1 MTPDLTQPTSRN
13 RFWPAAL
20 TFVCLLVTSSLS
32 LAAQEPTKSP
42 NDANL
47 YRYLTLDNG
56 LRVLLVSD
64 KSADKAAASLNVA
77 VGSGDDPA
85 DREGLSHFLEH
96 MLFLGTEKYPDPGE
110 YQQFIASHG
119 GSHNAFTAFQD
130 TNYFFDVQAEF
141 LEPALDR
148 FAQQFSAP
156 LFTAELV
163 DRERNAV
170 HSEYSS
176 KLKEDGRR
184 FFSVRKA
191 VTPAEHAFH
200 QFAVGNLTTL
210 ENSEQRP
217 LREDLVTFWRQ
228 HYSANLM
235 NLAVYGPQSLDRL
248 EQLVRGRF
256 DAIENRKL
264 TQKRHSAPLVDREQL
279 PTKVTVASLKDIRS
293 MSLVFPIASQ
303 QDQYRTKPARYVT
316 NLIGHEGPG
325 SLFDVLK
332 RAGLVESLSAG
343 LGMDTGD
350 GATLEISM
358 ALTKQGLEQ
367 QDTILPLVFAYIDK
381 VREYGISEQRFEEMR
396 KLADIDFRF
405 NEKSDPVQQVMRL
418 AGQLQHYPA
427 ADILRAPWLLES
439 YAPDQYREILEQL
452 TTDNLLLF
460 VLQPEPDLGEAR
472 ATQWYNTQWQQE
484 SLSVQQL
491 NQPANVVLA
500 SQLALPQANPFI
512 PENFAMVSG
521 STMTQPEQLLSA
533 SVNNSV
539 NNSADDGTNN
549 GGEIELWYAR
559 DTRFGTPKA
568 NVYLSLRTP
577 LALAS
582 ARNAVLLRLLTD
594 ALNTNL
600 NAWAYSARLAGL
612 DYSIYPHLRGL
623 TLRVGGYS
631 DQTNTLLRQILQQVA
646 NPELT
651 QQRFDI
657 ARQNLVD
664 SLVNQSRNRPSEQI
678 ANYIQTA
685 LLEGAWQNE
694 DKLKAAQEVTLNDLQ
709 AFQRQLMT
717 NLDPVMLVHGNL
729 SVASALNMAQQARTL
744 IMADSQYTNVERS
757 RIRQIPAGE
766 TRVNM
771 NISHPDAGY
780 ALYLQGP
787 NTSLAERA
795 QYRLLTQ
802 IIRSPFYENIRTQ
815 RQLGYIVYATS
826 FEMLETPALALVV
839 QSPDTRPQAINA
851 AVDEFVESF
860 ASTLAGLG
868 SKELEQEKQAVIS
881 GILDQERQLGDIS
894 GRFWNEIDRG
904 NSNFDSREQLVAAIE
919 NVSLAQLQSTFRTA
933 LEQRERALLVTSN
946 GQITDVSADVDLEAD
961 KTASANH
968 GNADEQMQKLRAQ
981 PSVTEG

>member
-1 MTPDLTQPTSRN
+1 MTPALTRPLRRN
-13 RFWPAAL
+13 QFWPAAL
-20 TFVCLLVTSSLS
+20 AFLCLLVASSFS

-47 YRYLTLDNG
+47 YRYLQLDNG

-96 MLFLGTEKYPDPGE
+96 MLFLGTEKYPEPGE

-130 TNYFFDVQAEF
+130 TNYFFDIQAEF

-191 VTPAEHAFH
+191 VTPVEHAFH

-217 LREDLVTFWRQ
+217 LREDLVKFWQQ

-256 DAIENRKL
+256 DAIEDRNL

-279 PTKVTVASLKDIRS
+279 PTKVTVASLKDIRN

-303 QDQYRTKPARYVT
+303 QDQFRTKPARYVT
-316 NLIGHEGPG
+316 NLLGHEGPG

-332 RAGLVESLSAG
+332 RAGLAESLSAG

-367 QDTILPLVFAYIDK
+367 QDTILSLVFAYIDK
-381 VREYGISEQRFEEMR
+381 VRENGISEQCFEEMR

-405 NEKSDPVQQVMRL
+405 KEKNDPVHQVMRL

-484 SLSVQQL
+484 PLSAQQL
-491 NQPANVVLA
+491 NQPASAALA

-512 PENFAMVSG
+512 PENLAMLSG
-521 STMTQPEQLLSA
+521 NTMTQPEQLLSA
-533 SVNNSV
+533 G
-539 NNSADDGTNN
+539 ADDDVNN
-549 GGEIELWYAR
+549 GGGIELWYAR

-577 LALAS
+577 LAQES

-631 DQTNTLLRQILQQVA
+631 DQTSTLLRQILQQVA
-646 NPELT
+646 YPELT

-678 ANYIQTA
+678 ADYIQTA

-709 AFQRQLMT
+709 AFQQQLMT
-717 NLDPVMLVHGNL
+717 GLDPVMLVHGNL
-729 SVASALNMAQQARTL
+729 STASALNMAQQARAL
-744 IMADSQYTNVERS
+744 IMANSQYTNVERS

-771 NISHPDAGY
+771 DISHPDAGY
-780 ALYLQGP
+780 TLYLQGP
-787 NTSLAERA
+787 STSLAERA

-826 FEMLETPALALVV
+826 FEMLETPAIALVV

-851 AVDEFVESF
+851 AVDEFMASF
-860 ASTLAGLG
+860 ASTLASIG
-868 SKELEQEKQAVIS
+868 SKDLEQEKQAVIS
-881 GILDQERQLGDIS
+881 GILEQDRQLGDIS
-894 GRFWNEIDRG
+894 GRFWHEIDRG
-904 NSNFDSREQLVAAIE
+904 NSNFDSREQLATAIE

-933 LEQRERALLVTSN
+933 LEQRERALLVTSE
-946 GQITDVSADVDLEAD
+946 GQITDVSANEAPEASQ
-961 KTASANH
+961 TASANH
-968 GNADEQMQKLRAQ
+968 SNADEQMQKLRAQ
-981 PSVTEG
+981 PPVTEG

>member
-1 MTPDLTQPTSRN
+1 MTPALTRPLRQTS
-13 RFWPAAL
+13 FWPAAL
-20 TFVCLLVTSSLS
+20 AFLCLLIASSLS

-47 YRYLTLDNG
+47 YRYLQLDNG

-64 KSADKAAASLNVA
+64 KSANKAAASLNVA

-96 MLFLGTEKYPDPGE
+96 MLFLGTEKYPEPGE

-256 DAIENRKL
+256 DAVEDRKL

-279 PTKVTVASLKDIRS
+279 PTKVTVASLKDIRN

-303 QDQYRTKPARYVT
+303 RDQYRTKPARYVT
-316 NLIGHEGPG
+316 NLLGHEGPG

-332 RAGLVESLSAG
+332 RAGLAESLSAG

-358 ALTKQGLEQ
+358 TLTKQGLEQ
-367 QDTILPLVFAYIDK
+367 QNTILPLVFAYIDK
-381 VREYGISEQRFEEMR
+381 VRERGIGEQRFEEMR

-405 NEKSDPVQQVMRL
+405 KEKNDPVYQVMRL
-418 AGQLQHYPA
+418 AGQLQHYPT

-439 YAPDQYREILEQL
+439 YAPDQYRQILEQL
-452 TTDNLLLF
+452 TPNNLLLF

-472 ATQWYNTQWQQE
+472 STQWYNTQWQQE
-484 SLSVQQL
+484 PLNAQQL
-491 NQPANVVLA
+491 NQPANAALA

-512 PENFAMVSG
+512 PENLAMLSG
-521 STMTQPEQLLSA
+521 NTMTQPEQLLSA
-533 SVNNSV
+533 G
-539 NNSADDGTNN
+539 ADDSANI

-577 LALAS
+577 LALES

-631 DQTNTLLRQILQQVA
+631 DQTSTLLRQILQQVA
-646 NPELT
+646 DPELT

-678 ANYIQTA
+678 ADYIQTA

-709 AFQRQLMT
+709 AFQQQLMT
-717 NLDPVMLVHGNL
+717 GLDPVMLVHGNL
-729 SVASALNMAQQARTL
+729 SAASALNMAQQAQAL
-744 IMADSQYTNVERS
+744 IMPDSQYTNVERS
-757 RIRQIPAGE
+757 RTRQIPAGE
-766 TRVNM
+766 TLVNM

-780 ALYLQGP
+780 ILYLQGP
-787 NTSLAERA
+787 DTSLAERA

-802 IIRSPFYENIRTQ
+802 MIRSPFYENIRTQ

-826 FEMLETPALALVV
+826 FEMLETPAIALVV

-851 AVDEFVESF
+851 AVDEFMESF
-860 ASTLAGLG
+860 ASTLASLG
-868 SKELEQEKQAVIS
+868 SKDLEQEKQAVIS
-881 GILDQERQLGDIS
+881 GILEQDRQLGDIS
-894 GRFWNEIDRG
+894 GRFWREIDRG
-904 NSNFDSREQLVAAIE
+904 NSNFDSREQLVTAIE

-933 LEQRERALLVTSN
+933 LEQRERALLVTSE
-946 GQITDVSADVDLEAD
+946 GQITDVSANEAPEASQ
-961 KTASANH
+961 TASANH

-981 PSVTEG
+981 PPVTEG

>member
-1 MTPDLTQPTSRN
+1 MMPALTRPTRRN
-13 RFWPAAL
+13 RFWPTAL
-20 TFVCLLVTSSLS
+20 IFLCLLVASSFS
-32 LAAQEPTKSP
+32 LAAQELTKSP

-47 YRYLTLDNG
+47 YRYLQLDNG

-96 MLFLGTEKYPDPGE
+96 MLFLGTEKYPEPGE

-217 LREDLVTFWRQ
+217 LRDDLVTFWRQ

-256 DAIENRKL
+256 DAIEDRNL
-264 TQKRHSAPLVDREQL
+264 TQKRHSAPLVDRKQL
-279 PTKVTVASLKDIRS
+279 PTKVTVASLKDIRN

-303 QDQYRTKPARYVT
+303 QDQYRTKPERYVT
-316 NLIGHEGPG
+316 NLLGHEGPG

-332 RAGLVESLSAG
+332 RAGLAESLSAG

-367 QDTILPLVFAYIDK
+367 QDTILPLVFAYIEK
-381 VREYGISEQRFEEMR
+381 VRENGISEQRFEEMR

-405 NEKSDPVQQVMRL
+405 NEKSDPVHQVMRL

-427 ADILRAPWLLES
+427 ADILRAPWLMES

-460 VLQPEPDLGEAR
+460 VLQPEPDLGQAR
-472 ATQWYNTQWQQE
+472 ATHWYNAQWQQQP
-484 SLSVQQL
+484 LDANQL
-491 NQPANVVLA
+491 KQPVNADLA

-512 PENFAMVSG
+512 PENLSLLSG
-521 STMTQPEQLLSA
+521 NTMTQPERLLSTGENA
-533 SVNNSV
+533 KNSG
-539 NNSADDGTNN
+539 N
-549 GGEIELWYAR
+549 IELWYAR

-577 LALAS
+577 LAQES
-582 ARNAVLLRLLTD
+582 ARNAVLLRLLAD

-631 DQTNTLLRQILQQVA
+631 DQASTLLRQILQQVA

-657 ARQNLVD
+657 ARQNLLD
-664 SLVNQSRNRPSEQI
+664 SLVNQSRNPPSEQI
-678 ANYIQTA
+678 ADYIQTA
-685 LLEGAWQNE
+685 LLEGAWQTK
-694 DKLKAAQEVTLNDLQ
+694 DKLKAAQDVTLNDLL
-709 AFQRQLMT
+709 AFQQQLMT
-717 NLDPVMLVHGNL
+717 RLDPVMLAHGNL
-729 SVASALNMAQQARTL
+729 SPASALNMAQQARAL

-766 TRVNM
+766 TRVNL

-780 ALYLQGP
+780 TLYLQGP

-851 AVDEFVESF
+851 AVDEFMESF
-860 ASTLAGLG
+860 ASTLAGLE
-868 SKELEQEKQAVIS
+868 SKELKQEKQAVIS
-881 GILDQERQLGDIS
+881 GILEQDRQLGDIS
-894 GRFWNEIDRG
+894 GRFWHEIDRG
-904 NSNFDSREQLVAAIE
+904 NSNFDSREQLATAIE
-919 NVSLAQLQSTFRTA
+919 NVSLEQLQNTFRTA
-933 LEQRERALLVTSN
+933 LEQRERALLVTSE
-946 GQITDVSADVDLEAD
+946 GKSANEAPEASQ
-961 KTASANH
+961 TASANH
-968 GNADEQMQKLRAQ
+968 RNADEQMQRLRAQ
-981 PSVTEG
+981 PPVTEG

>member
-1 MTPDLTQPTSRN
+1 T
-13 RFWPAAL
+13 
-20 TFVCLLVTSSLS
+20 
-32 LAAQEPTKSP
+32 
-42 NDANL
+42 
-47 YRYLTLDNG
+47 
-56 LRVLLVSD
+56 
-64 KSADKAAASLNVA
+64 
-77 VGSGDDPA
+77 
-85 DREGLSHFLEH
+85 
-96 MLFLGTEKYPDPGE
+96 
-110 YQQFIASHG
+110 ASHG

-217 LREDLVTFWRQ
+217 LRDDLVEFWHQ

-256 DAIENRKL
+256 DAIEDRKL
-264 TQKRHSAPLVDREQL
+264 TQKRHSAPLVDRTQL
-279 PTKVTVASLKDIRS
+279 PKKVTVASLKDIRN
-293 MSLVFPIASQ
+293 MSLVFPIESQ
-303 QDQYRTKPARYVT
+303 QDQYLTKPARYVT
-316 NLIGHEGPG
+316 NLLGHEGPG

-332 RAGLVESLSAG
+332 RAGLAESLSAG

-367 QDTILPLVFAYIDK
+367 QDTIIPLVFAYIDE
-381 VREYGISEQRFEEMR
+381 VRENGISEQRFKEMR

-405 NEKSDPVQQVMRL
+405 NEKSDPVHQVMRL

-427 ADILRAPWLLES
+427 ADILRAPWLLER
-439 YAPDQYREILEQL
+439 YAPDQYRAILEQL
-452 TTDNLLLF
+452 TPDNLLLF
-460 VLQPEPDLGEAR
+460 VLQPEPDLGQAR
-472 ATQWYNTQWQQE
+472 STQWYNTQWQKE
-484 SLSVQQL
+484 PLNATQL
-491 NQPANVVLA
+491 KQPVNTALA

-512 PENFAMVSG
+512 PENLAMLSG
-521 STMTQPEQLLSA
+521 NTMTQPEQLLSVGD
-533 SVNNSV
+533 ST
-539 NNSADDGTNN
+539 NNSANN
-549 GGEIELWYAR
+549 SAKIDLWYAR

-577 LALAS
+577 LALTS
-582 ARNAVLLRLLTD
+582 ARNSVLLRLLVD

-631 DQTNTLLRQILQQVA
+631 DQTSTLLRQILQQVA

-664 SLVNQSRNRPSEQI
+664 NLVNQSRN
-678 ANYIQTA
+678 
-685 LLEGAWQNE
+685 
-694 DKLKAAQEVTLNDLQ
+694 
-709 AFQRQLMT
+709 
-717 NLDPVMLVHGNL
+717 
-729 SVASALNMAQQARTL
+729 
-744 IMADSQYTNVERS
+744 
-757 RIRQIPAGE
+757 
-766 TRVNM
+766 
-771 NISHPDAGY
+771 
-780 ALYLQGP
+780 
-787 NTSLAERA
+787 
-795 QYRLLTQ
+795 
-802 IIRSPFYENIRTQ
+802 
-815 RQLGYIVYATS
+815 
-826 FEMLETPALALVV
+826 
-839 QSPDTRPQAINA
+839 
-851 AVDEFVESF
+851 
-860 ASTLAGLG
+860 
-868 SKELEQEKQAVIS
+868 
-881 GILDQERQLGDIS
+881 
-894 GRFWNEIDRG
+894 
-904 NSNFDSREQLVAAIE
+904 
-919 NVSLAQLQSTFRTA
+919 
-933 LEQRERALLVTSN
+933 
-946 GQITDVSADVDLEAD
+946 
-961 KTASANH
+961 
-968 GNADEQMQKLRAQ
+968 
-981 PSVTEG
+981 

>member
-1 MTPDLTQPTSRN
+1 MTPALTRPLRRN
-13 RFWPAAL
+13 QFWPAAL
-20 TFVCLLVTSSLS
+20 AFLCLLVASSFS

-47 YRYLTLDNG
+47 YRYLQLDNG

-96 MLFLGTEKYPDPGE
+96 MMFLGTEKYPEPGE

-130 TNYFFDVQAEF
+130 TNYFFDIQAEF

-191 VTPAEHAFH
+191 VTPVEHAFH

-217 LREDLVTFWRQ
+217 LREDLVKFWQQ

-256 DAIENRKL
+256 DAIEDRNL

-279 PTKVTVASLKDIRS
+279 PTKVTVASLKDIRN

-303 QDQYRTKPARYVT
+303 QDQFRTKPARYVT
-316 NLIGHEGPG
+316 NLLGHEGPG
-325 SLFDVLK
+325 SLFDMLK
-332 RAGLVESLSAG
+332 RAGLAESLSAG

-367 QDTILPLVFAYIDK
+367 QDTILSLVFAYIDK
-381 VREYGISEQRFEEMR
+381 VRENGISEQCFEEMR

-405 NEKSDPVQQVMRL
+405 KEKNDPVYQVMRL
-418 AGQLQHYPA
+418 AGQLQHYPT

-439 YAPDQYREILEQL
+439 YAPDQYRQILEQL
-452 TTDNLLLF
+452 TPNNLLLF

-472 ATQWYNTQWQQE
+472 ATQWYSAQWQQE
-484 SLSVQQL
+484 PLSVQQL
-491 NQPANVVLA
+491 NQPANAVLA

-512 PENFAMVSG
+512 PENLAMLGG
-521 STMTQPEQLLSA
+521 STMTQPEQLLTA
-533 SVNNSV
+533 G
-539 NNSADDGTNN
+539 ADEGVNN
-549 GGEIELWYAR
+549 GGKIELWYAR

-577 LALAS
+577 LAMTS

-612 DYSIYPHLRGL
+612 DYSIYSHLRGL

-631 DQTNTLLRQILQQVA
+631 DQANTLLRQILQQVA

-651 QQRFDI
+651 QQRFNI

-664 SLVNQSRNRPSEQI
+664 SLVNESRNRPSEQI

-685 LLEGAWQNE
+685 LLEGAWQTE
-694 DKLKAAQEVTLNDLQ
+694 DKLNAAQKVTLNDLQ
-709 AFQRQLMT
+709 AFQQQLVT
-717 NLDPVMLVHGNL
+717 GLDPVMLVHGNL
-729 SVASALNMAQQARTL
+729 SAASALNMAQQTRAL

-766 TRVNM
+766 TRVSM

-780 ALYLQGP
+780 ALYLQGT

-802 IIRSPFYENIRTQ
+802 IVRSPFYKNIRTQ

-839 QSPDTRPQAINA
+839 QSPDTSPQAINA

-860 ASTLAGLG
+860 AITLAGLG

-881 GILDQERQLGDIS
+881 GILEQERQLGDIS
-894 GRFWNEIDRG
+894 GRFWSEIDRG
-904 NSNFDSREQLVAAIE
+904 NSNFNSREQLVTAIE
-919 NVSLAQLQSTFRTA
+919 NVSLAQLRSTFRTA
-933 LEQRERALLVTSN
+933 LKQRERALLVTSDGERAN
-946 GQITDVSADVDLEAD
+946 ETPEAGQTTSA
-961 KTASANH
+961 SH

-981 PSVTEG
+981 PPVTEG

>member
-1 MTPDLTQPTSRN
+1 MTPALTRPLRRN
-13 RFWPAAL
+13 SFWPAAL
-20 TFVCLLVTSSLS
+20 TFLCLLIASSLS

-47 YRYLTLDNG
+47 YRYLQLDNG

-64 KSADKAAASLNVA
+64 KSANKAAASLNVA

-96 MLFLGTEKYPDPGE
+96 MLFLGTEKYPEPGE

-217 LREDLVTFWRQ
+217 LRKDLVTFWRQ

-235 NLAVYGPQSLDRL
+235 NLAVYGPQSLGRL

-256 DAIENRKL
+256 DAVEDRKL

-279 PTKVTVASLKDIRS
+279 PTKVTVASLKDIRN

-303 QDQYRTKPARYVT
+303 RDQYRTKPARYVT
-316 NLIGHEGPG
+316 NLLGHEGPG

-332 RAGLVESLSAG
+332 RAGLAESLSAG

-358 ALTKQGLEQ
+358 TLTKQGLEQ
-367 QDTILPLVFAYIDK
+367 QNTILPLVFAYIDK
-381 VREYGISEQRFEEMR
+381 VRERGIGEQRFEEMR

-405 NEKSDPVQQVMRL
+405 KEKNDPVYQVMRL
-418 AGQLQHYPA
+418 AGQLQHYPT

-439 YAPDQYREILEQL
+439 YAPDQYRQILEQL
-452 TTDNLLLF
+452 TPNNLLLF

-472 ATQWYNTQWQQE
+472 ATQWYSAQWQQE
-484 SLSVQQL
+484 PLSVQQL
-491 NQPANVVLA
+491 NQPANAVLA

-512 PENFAMVSG
+512 PENLAMLGG
-521 STMTQPEQLLSA
+521 STMTQPEQLLTA
-533 SVNNSV
+533 G
-539 NNSADDGTNN
+539 ADEGVNN
-549 GGEIELWYAR
+549 GGKIELWYAR

-577 LALAS
+577 LAMTS

-612 DYSIYPHLRGL
+612 DYSIYSHLRGL
-623 TLRVGGYS
+623 TVRVGGYS
-631 DQTNTLLRQILQQVA
+631 DQANTLLRQILQQVA

-651 QQRFDI
+651 QQRFNI

-664 SLVNQSRNRPSEQI
+664 SLVNESRNRPSEQI

-685 LLEGAWQNE
+685 LLEGAWQTE
-694 DKLKAAQEVTLNDLQ
+694 DKLNAAQKVTLNDLQ
-709 AFQRQLMT
+709 AFQRQLVT
-717 NLDPVMLVHGNL
+717 GLDPVMLVHGNL
-729 SVASALNMAQQARTL
+729 SAASALNMAQQTRAL

-766 TRVNM
+766 TRVSM

-780 ALYLQGP
+780 ALYLQGT

-802 IIRSPFYENIRTQ
+802 IVRSPFYKNIRTQ

-839 QSPDTRPQAINA
+839 QSPDTSPQAINA

-860 ASTLAGLG
+860 AITLAGLG

-881 GILDQERQLGDIS
+881 GILEQERQLGDIS
-894 GRFWNEIDRG
+894 GRFWSEIDRG
-904 NSNFDSREQLVAAIE
+904 NSNFNSREQLVTAIE
-919 NVSLAQLQSTFRTA
+919 NVSLAQLRSTFRTA
-933 LEQRERALLVTSN
+933 LKQRERALLVTSDGERAN
-946 GQITDVSADVDLEAD
+946 ETPEAGQTTSA
-961 KTASANH
+961 SH

-981 PSVTEG
+981 PPVTEG

>member
-1 MTPDLTQPTSRN
+1 MTPALTRPLRQTS
-13 RFWPAAL
+13 FWPAAL
-20 TFVCLLVTSSLS
+20 AFLCLLIASSLS

-47 YRYLTLDNG
+47 YRYLQLDNG

-96 MLFLGTEKYPDPGE
+96 MLFLGTEKYPEPGE

-217 LREDLVTFWRQ
+217 LRKDLVTFWRQ

-235 NLAVYGPQSLDRL
+235 NLAVYGPQSLGRL

-256 DAIENRKL
+256 DAVEDRKL

-279 PTKVTVASLKDIRS
+279 PTKVTVASLKDIRN

-303 QDQYRTKPARYVT
+303 RDQYRTKPARYVT
-316 NLIGHEGPG
+316 NLLGHEGPG

-332 RAGLVESLSAG
+332 RAGLAESLSAG

-367 QDTILPLVFAYIDK
+367 QNTILPLVFAYIDK
-381 VREYGISEQRFEEMR
+381 VRERGIGEQRFEEMR

-405 NEKSDPVQQVMRL
+405 KEKNDPVYQVMRL
-418 AGQLQHYPA
+418 AGQLQHYPT

-439 YAPDQYREILEQL
+439 YAPDQYRQILEQL
-452 TTDNLLLF
+452 TPNNLLLF

-472 ATQWYNTQWQQE
+472 ATQWYSAQWQQE
-484 SLSVQQL
+484 PLSVQQL
-491 NQPANVVLA
+491 NQPANAVLA

-512 PENFAMVSG
+512 PENLAMLGG
-521 STMTQPEQLLSA
+521 STMTQPEQLLTA
-533 SVNNSV
+533 G
-539 NNSADDGTNN
+539 ADEGVNN
-549 GGEIELWYAR
+549 GGKIELWYAR

-612 DYSIYPHLRGL
+612 DYSIYSHLRGL

-631 DQTNTLLRQILQQVA
+631 DQANTLLRQILQQVA

-651 QQRFDI
+651 QQRFNI

-664 SLVNQSRNRPSEQI
+664 SLVNESRNRPSEQI

-685 LLEGAWQNE
+685 LLEGAWQTE
-694 DKLKAAQEVTLNDLQ
+694 DKLNAAQKVTLNDLQ
-709 AFQRQLMT
+709 AFQRQLVT
-717 NLDPVMLVHGNL
+717 GLDPVMLVHGNL
-729 SVASALNMAQQARTL
+729 SAASALNMAQQTRAL

-766 TRVNM
+766 TRVSM

-780 ALYLQGP
+780 ALYLQGT

-802 IIRSPFYENIRTQ
+802 IVRSPFYKNIRTQ

-839 QSPDTRPQAINA
+839 QSPDTSPQAINA

-860 ASTLAGLG
+860 AITLAGLG

-881 GILDQERQLGDIS
+881 GILEQERQLGDIS
-894 GRFWNEIDRG
+894 GRFWSEIDRG
-904 NSNFDSREQLVAAIE
+904 NSNFNSREQLVTAIE
-919 NVSLAQLQSTFRTA
+919 NVSLAQLRSTFRTA
-933 LEQRERALLVTSN
+933 LKQRERALLVTSDGERAN
-946 GQITDVSADVDLEAD
+946 ETPEAGQTTSA
-961 KTASANH
+961 SH

-981 PSVTEG
+981 PPVTEG

>member
-1 MTPDLTQPTSRN
+1 MMPALTRPTRRN

-20 TFVCLLVTSSLS
+20 TFLCLLVASSFS
-32 LAAQEPTKSP
+32 LAAQELTKSP

-47 YRYLTLDNG
+47 YRYLQLDNG

-96 MLFLGTEKYPDPGE
+96 MLFLGTEKYPEPGE

-217 LREDLVTFWRQ
+217 LREDLVEFWQQ

-256 DAIENRKL
+256 DAIEDRKL

-279 PTKVTVASLKDIRS
+279 PTKVTVASLKDIRN

-316 NLIGHEGPG
+316 NLLGHEGPG

-332 RAGLVESLSAG
+332 RAGLAESLSAG

-367 QDTILPLVFAYIDK
+367 QDTIFPLVFAYIDK
-381 VREYGISEQRFEEMR
+381 VRDNGISEQRFEEMR

-405 NEKSDPVQQVMRL
+405 NEKSDPVHQVMRL

-439 YAPDQYREILEQL
+439 YAPGQYREILEQL
-452 TTDNLLLF
+452 TPDNLLLF

-484 SLSVQQL
+484 PLSAQQL
-491 NQPANVVLA
+491 NQPANAALA
-500 SQLALPQANPFI
+500 SQLALPKANPFI
-512 PENFAMVSG
+512 PENLAMLSG
-521 STMTQPEQLLSA
+521 NTMNQPEQLLSA
-533 SVNNSV
+533 GAN
-539 NNSADDGTNN
+539 DGLNN

-577 LALAS
+577 LAQES

-612 DYSIYPHLRGL
+612 DFSIYPHLRGL

-631 DQTNTLLRQILQQVA
+631 DQTSTLLRQILQQVA

-678 ANYIQTA
+678 ADYIQTA

-709 AFQRQLMT
+709 AFQQQLMT
-717 NLDPVMLVHGNL
+717 GLDPVMLVHGNL
-729 SVASALNMAQQARTL
+729 SAASALNMAQQARAL

-771 NISHPDAGY
+771 NISHPDTGY

-826 FEMLETPALALVV
+826 FEMLETPALALIV

-851 AVDEFVESF
+851 AVDEFMESF

-881 GILDQERQLGDIS
+881 GILEQERQLGDIS
-894 GRFWNEIDRG
+894 GRFWSEIDRG
-904 NSNFDSREQLVAAIE
+904 NSNFDSREQLAAAIE

-946 GQITDVSADVDLEAD
+946 GQSAGVDSEAD
-961 KTASANH
+961 KTAPASR

-981 PSVTEG
+981 PPVAAR

>member
-1 MTPDLTQPTSRN
+1 MTPALTRPLRQTS
-13 RFWPAAL
+13 FWPAAL
-20 TFVCLLVTSSLS
+20 AFLCLLIASSLS

-47 YRYLTLDNG
+47 YRYLQLDNG

-96 MLFLGTEKYPDPGE
+96 MLFLGTEKYPEPGE

-217 LREDLVTFWRQ
+217 LRKDLVTFWRQ

-235 NLAVYGPQSLDRL
+235 NLAVYGPQSLGRL

-256 DAIENRKL
+256 DAVEDRKL

-279 PTKVTVASLKDIRS
+279 PTKVTVASLKDIRN

-303 QDQYRTKPARYVT
+303 RDQYRTKPARYVT
-316 NLIGHEGPG
+316 NLLGHEGPG

-332 RAGLVESLSAG
+332 RAGLAESLSAG

-358 ALTKQGLEQ
+358 TLTKQGLEQ
-367 QDTILPLVFAYIDK
+367 QNTILPLVFAYIDK
-381 VREYGISEQRFEEMR
+381 VRERGIGEQRFEEMR

-405 NEKSDPVQQVMRL
+405 KEKNDPVYQVMRL
-418 AGQLQHYPA
+418 AGQLQHYPT

-439 YAPDQYREILEQL
+439 YAPDQYRQILEQL
-452 TTDNLLLF
+452 TPNNLLLF

-472 ATQWYNTQWQQE
+472 ATQWYSAQWQQE
-484 SLSVQQL
+484 PLSVQQL
-491 NQPANVVLA
+491 NQPANAVLA

-512 PENFAMVSG
+512 PENLAMLGG
-521 STMTQPEQLLSA
+521 STMTQPEQLLTA
-533 SVNNSV
+533 G
-539 NNSADDGTNN
+539 ADEGVNN
-549 GGEIELWYAR
+549 GGKIELWYAR

-612 DYSIYPHLRGL
+612 DYSIYSHLRGL
-623 TLRVGGYS
+623 TVRVGGYS
-631 DQTNTLLRQILQQVA
+631 DQANTLLRQILQQVA

-651 QQRFDI
+651 QQRFNI

-664 SLVNQSRNRPSEQI
+664 SLVNESRNRPSEQI

-685 LLEGAWQNE
+685 LLEGAWQTE
-694 DKLKAAQEVTLNDLQ
+694 DKLNAAQKVTLNDLQ
-709 AFQRQLMT
+709 AFQRQLVT
-717 NLDPVMLVHGNL
+717 GLDPVMLVHGNL
-729 SVASALNMAQQARTL
+729 SAASALNMAQQTRAL

-766 TRVNM
+766 TRVSM

-780 ALYLQGP
+780 ALYLQGT

-802 IIRSPFYENIRTQ
+802 IVRSPFYKNIRTQ

-839 QSPDTRPQAINA
+839 QSPDTSPQAINA

-860 ASTLAGLG
+860 AITLAGLG

-881 GILDQERQLGDIS
+881 GILEQERQLGDIS
-894 GRFWNEIDRG
+894 GRFWSEIDRG
-904 NSNFDSREQLVAAIE
+904 NSNFNSREQLVTAIE
-919 NVSLAQLQSTFRTA
+919 NVSLAQLRSTFRTA
-933 LEQRERALLVTSN
+933 LKQRERALLVTSDGERAN
-946 GQITDVSADVDLEAD
+946 ETPEAGQTTSA
-961 KTASANH
+961 SH

-981 PSVTEG
+981 PPVTEG

>member
-1 MTPDLTQPTSRN
+1 MTPALTRPLRQTS
-13 RFWPAAL
+13 FWPAAL
-20 TFVCLLVTSSLS
+20 AFLCLLIASSLS

-47 YRYLTLDNG
+47 YRYLQLDNG

-96 MLFLGTEKYPDPGE
+96 MLFLGTEKYPEPGE

-217 LREDLVTFWRQ
+217 LRKDLVTFWRQ

-235 NLAVYGPQSLDRL
+235 NLAVYGPQSLGRL

-256 DAIENRKL
+256 DAVEDRKL

-279 PTKVTVASLKDIRS
+279 PTKVTVASLKDIRN

-303 QDQYRTKPARYVT
+303 RDQYRTKPARYVT
-316 NLIGHEGPG
+316 NLLGHEGPG

-332 RAGLVESLSAG
+332 RAGLAESLSAG

-358 ALTKQGLEQ
+358 TLTKQGLEQ
-367 QDTILPLVFAYIDK
+367 QNTILPLVFAYIDK
-381 VREYGISEQRFEEMR
+381 VRERGIGEQRFEEMR

-405 NEKSDPVQQVMRL
+405 KEKNDPVYQVMRL
-418 AGQLQHYPA
+418 AGQLQHYPT

-439 YAPDQYREILEQL
+439 YAPDQYRQILEQL
-452 TTDNLLLF
+452 TPNNLLLF

-472 ATQWYNTQWQQE
+472 ATQWYSAQWQQE
-484 SLSVQQL
+484 PLSVQQL
-491 NQPANVVLA
+491 NQPANAVLA

-512 PENFAMVSG
+512 PENLAMLGG
-521 STMTQPEQLLSA
+521 STMTQPEQLLTA
-533 SVNNSV
+533 G
-539 NNSADDGTNN
+539 ADEGVNN
-549 GGEIELWYAR
+549 GGKIELWYAR

-577 LALAS
+577 LAMTS

-612 DYSIYPHLRGL
+612 DYSIYSHLRGL
-623 TLRVGGYS
+623 TVRVGGYS
-631 DQTNTLLRQILQQVA
+631 DQANTLLRQILQQVA

-651 QQRFDI
+651 QQRFNI

-664 SLVNQSRNRPSEQI
+664 SLVNESRNRPSEQI

-685 LLEGAWQNE
+685 LLEGAWQTE
-694 DKLKAAQEVTLNDLQ
+694 DKLNAAQKVTLNDLQ
-709 AFQRQLMT
+709 AFQQQLVT
-717 NLDPVMLVHGNL
+717 GLDPVMLVHGNL
-729 SVASALNMAQQARTL
+729 SAASALNMAQQTRAL

-757 RIRQIPAGE
+757 RIRQIPTGE
-766 TRVNM
+766 TRVSM
-771 NISHPDAGY
+771 DISHPDAGY
-780 ALYLQGP
+780 ALYLQGT

-802 IIRSPFYENIRTQ
+802 IVRSPFYKNIRTQ

-839 QSPDTRPQAINA
+839 QSPDTSPQAINA

-860 ASTLAGLG
+860 AITLAGLG

-881 GILDQERQLGDIS
+881 GILEQERQLGDIS
-894 GRFWNEIDRG
+894 GRFWSEIDRG
-904 NSNFDSREQLVAAIE
+904 NGNFNSREQLVTAIE
-919 NVSLAQLQSTFRTA
+919 NVSLAQLRSTFRIA
-933 LEQRERALLVTSN
+933 LKQRERALLVTSDGERAN
-946 GQITDVSADVDLEAD
+946 EASEASQTTSA
-961 KTASANH
+961 SH

-981 PSVTEG
+981 PPVTEG

>member
-1 MTPDLTQPTSRN
+1 MTPALTRPLRQTS
-13 RFWPAAL
+13 FWPAAL
-20 TFVCLLVTSSLS
+20 AFLCLLIASSLS

-47 YRYLTLDNG
+47 YRYLQLDNG

-96 MLFLGTEKYPDPGE
+96 MLFLGTEKYPEPGE

-256 DAIENRKL
+256 DAIEDRKL

-279 PTKVTVASLKDIRS
+279 PTKVTVASLKDIRN

-303 QDQYRTKPARYVT
+303 RDQYRTKPARYVT
-316 NLIGHEGPG
+316 NLLGHEGPG

-332 RAGLVESLSAG
+332 RAGLAESLSAG

-367 QDTILPLVFAYIDK
+367 QNTILPLVFAYIDK
-381 VREYGISEQRFEEMR
+381 VRERGIGEQRFEEMR

-405 NEKSDPVQQVMRL
+405 KEKNDPVYQVMRL
-418 AGQLQHYPA
+418 AGQLQHYPT

-439 YAPDQYREILEQL
+439 YAPDQYRQILEQL
-452 TTDNLLLF
+452 TPNNLLLF
-460 VLQPEPDLGEAR
+460 VLQPEPNLGEAR
-472 ATQWYNTQWQQE
+472 ATQWYSAQWQQE
-484 SLSVQQL
+484 PLSVQQL
-491 NQPANVVLA
+491 NQPANAVLA

-512 PENFAMVSG
+512 PENLAMLGG
-521 STMTQPEQLLSA
+521 STMTQPEQLLTA
-533 SVNNSV
+533 G
-539 NNSADDGTNN
+539 ADEGVNN
-549 GGEIELWYAR
+549 GGKIELWYAR

-577 LALAS
+577 LAMTS

-612 DYSIYPHLRGL
+612 DYSIYSHLRGL
-623 TLRVGGYS
+623 TVRVGGYS
-631 DQTNTLLRQILQQVA
+631 DQANTLLRQILQQVA

-651 QQRFDI
+651 QQRFNI

-664 SLVNQSRNRPSEQI
+664 SLVNESRNRPSEQI

-685 LLEGAWQNE
+685 LLEGAWQTE
-694 DKLKAAQEVTLNDLQ
+694 DKLNAAQKVTLNDLQ
-709 AFQRQLMT
+709 AFQRQLVT
-717 NLDPVMLVHGNL
+717 GLDPVMLVHGNL
-729 SVASALNMAQQARTL
+729 SAASALNMAQQTRAL

-766 TRVNM
+766 TRVSM

-780 ALYLQGP
+780 ALYLQGT

-802 IIRSPFYENIRTQ
+802 IVRSPFYKNIRTQ

-839 QSPDTRPQAINA
+839 QSPDTSPQAINA

-860 ASTLAGLG
+860 AITLAGLG

-881 GILDQERQLGDIS
+881 GILEQERQLGDIS
-894 GRFWNEIDRG
+894 GRFWSEIDRG
-904 NSNFDSREQLVAAIE
+904 NSNFNSREQLVTAIE
-919 NVSLAQLQSTFRTA
+919 NVSLAQLRSTFRTA
-933 LEQRERALLVTSN
+933 LKQRERALLVTSDGERAN
-946 GQITDVSADVDLEAD
+946 ETPEAGQTTSA
-961 KTASANH
+961 SH

-981 PSVTEG
+981 PPVTEG

>member
-1 MTPDLTQPTSRN
+1 MTPALTRPLRQTS
-13 RFWPAAL
+13 FWPAAL
-20 TFVCLLVTSSLS
+20 AFLCLLIASSLS

-47 YRYLTLDNG
+47 YRYLQLDNG

-96 MLFLGTEKYPDPGE
+96 MLFLGTEKYPEPGE

-217 LREDLVTFWRQ
+217 LRKDLVTFWRQ

-235 NLAVYGPQSLDRL
+235 NLAVYGPQSLGRL

-256 DAIENRKL
+256 DAVEDRKL

-279 PTKVTVASLKDIRS
+279 PTKVTVASLKDIRN

-303 QDQYRTKPARYVT
+303 RDQYRTKPARYVT
-316 NLIGHEGPG
+316 NLLGHEGPG

-332 RAGLVESLSAG
+332 RAGLAESLSAG

-358 ALTKQGLEQ
+358 TLTKQGLEQ
-367 QDTILPLVFAYIDK
+367 QNTILPLVFAYIDK
-381 VREYGISEQRFEEMR
+381 VRERGIGEQRFEEMR

-405 NEKSDPVQQVMRL
+405 KEKNDPVYQVMRL
-418 AGQLQHYPA
+418 AGQLQHYPT

-439 YAPDQYREILEQL
+439 YAPDQYRQILEQL
-452 TTDNLLLF
+452 TPNNLLLF

-472 ATQWYNTQWQQE
+472 ATQWYSAQWQQE
-484 SLSVQQL
+484 PLSVQQL
-491 NQPANVVLA
+491 NQPANAVLA

-512 PENFAMVSG
+512 PENLAMLGG
-521 STMTQPEQLLSA
+521 STMTQPEQLLTA
-533 SVNNSV
+533 G
-539 NNSADDGTNN
+539 ADEGVNN
-549 GGEIELWYAR
+549 GGKIELWYAR

-577 LALAS
+577 LAMTS

-612 DYSIYPHLRGL
+612 DYSIYSHLRGL
-623 TLRVGGYS
+623 TVRVGGYS
-631 DQTNTLLRQILQQVA
+631 DQANTLLRQILQQVA

-651 QQRFDI
+651 QQRFNI

-664 SLVNQSRNRPSEQI
+664 SLVNESRNRPSEQI

-685 LLEGAWQNE
+685 LLEGAWQTE
-694 DKLKAAQEVTLNDLQ
+694 DKLNAAQKVTLNDLQ
-709 AFQRQLMT
+709 AFQQQLVT
-717 NLDPVMLVHGNL
+717 GLDPVMLVHGNL
-729 SVASALNMAQQARTL
+729 SAASALNMVQQAQAL

-757 RIRQIPAGE
+757 RIRQIPTGE
-766 TRVNM
+766 TRVSM
-771 NISHPDAGY
+771 DISHPDAGY
-780 ALYLQGP
+780 ALYLQGT

-802 IIRSPFYENIRTQ
+802 IVRSPFYKNIRTQ

-839 QSPDTRPQAINA
+839 QSPDTSPQAINA

-860 ASTLAGLG
+860 AITLAGLG

-881 GILDQERQLGDIS
+881 GILEQERQLGDIS
-894 GRFWNEIDRG
+894 GRFWSEIDRG
-904 NSNFDSREQLVAAIE
+904 NSNFNSREQLVTAIE
-919 NVSLAQLQSTFRTA
+919 NVSLAQLRSTFRTA
-933 LEQRERALLVTSN
+933 LKQRERALLVTSDGERAN
-946 GQITDVSADVDLEAD
+946 ETPEAGQTTSA
-961 KTASANH
+961 SH

-981 PSVTEG
+981 PPVTEG

>member
-1 MTPDLTQPTSRN
+1 MTPALTRPLRQTP
-13 RFWPAAL
+13 FWPAAL
-20 TFVCLLVTSSLS
+20 AFLCLLIASSLS

-47 YRYLTLDNG
+47 YRYLQLDNG

-64 KSADKAAASLNVA
+64 KSANKAAASLNVA

-96 MLFLGTEKYPDPGE
+96 MLFLGTEKYPEPGE

-256 DAIENRKL
+256 DAIEDRKL

-279 PTKVTVASLKDIRS
+279 PTKVTVASLKDIRN

-303 QDQYRTKPARYVT
+303 RDQYRTKPARYVT
-316 NLIGHEGPG
+316 NLLGHEGPG

-332 RAGLVESLSAG
+332 RAGLAESLSAG

-367 QDTILPLVFAYIDK
+367 QNTILPLVFAYIDK
-381 VREYGISEQRFEEMR
+381 VRERGIGEQRFEEMR

-405 NEKSDPVQQVMRL
+405 KEKNDPVYQVMRL
-418 AGQLQHYPA
+418 AGQLQHYPT

-439 YAPDQYREILEQL
+439 YAPDQYRQILEQL
-452 TTDNLLLF
+452 TPNNLLLF

-472 ATQWYNTQWQQE
+472 ATQWYSAQWQQE
-484 SLSVQQL
+484 PLSVQQL
-491 NQPANVVLA
+491 NQPANAVLA

-512 PENFAMVSG
+512 PENLAMLGG
-521 STMTQPEQLLSA
+521 STMTQPEQLLTA
-533 SVNNSV
+533 G
-539 NNSADDGTNN
+539 ADEGVNN
-549 GGEIELWYAR
+549 GGKIELWYAR

-612 DYSIYPHLRGL
+612 DYSIYSHLRGL

-631 DQTNTLLRQILQQVA
+631 DQANTLLRQILQQVA

-651 QQRFDI
+651 QQRFNI

-664 SLVNQSRNRPSEQI
+664 SLVNESRNRPSEQI

-685 LLEGAWQNE
+685 LLEGAWQTE
-694 DKLKAAQEVTLNDLQ
+694 DKLNAAQKVTLNDLQ
-709 AFQRQLMT
+709 AFQQQLVT
-717 NLDPVMLVHGNL
+717 GLDPVMLVHGNL
-729 SVASALNMAQQARTL
+729 SAASALNMVQQAQAL

-757 RIRQIPAGE
+757 RIRQIPTGE
-766 TRVNM
+766 TRVSM
-771 NISHPDAGY
+771 DISHPDAGY
-780 ALYLQGP
+780 ALYLQGT

-802 IIRSPFYENIRTQ
+802 IVRSPFYKNIRTQ

-839 QSPDTRPQAINA
+839 QSPDTSPQAINA

-860 ASTLAGLG
+860 AITLAGLG

-881 GILDQERQLGDIS
+881 GILEQERQLGDIS
-894 GRFWNEIDRG
+894 GRFWSEIDRG
-904 NSNFDSREQLVAAIE
+904 NGNFNSREQLVTAIE
-919 NVSLAQLQSTFRTA
+919 NVSLAQLQSTFRIA
-933 LEQRERALLVTSN
+933 LKQRERALLVTSDGERAN
-946 GQITDVSADVDLEAD
+946 EASEASQTTSA
-961 KTASANH
+961 SH

-981 PSVTEG
+981 PPVTEG

>member
-1 MTPDLTQPTSRN
+1 MTPALTRPLRQTS
-13 RFWPAAL
+13 FWPAAL
-20 TFVCLLVTSSLS
+20 AFLCLLIASSLS

-47 YRYLTLDNG
+47 YRYLQLDNG

-96 MLFLGTEKYPDPGE
+96 MLFLGTEKYPEPGE

-256 DAIENRKL
+256 DAIEDRKL

-279 PTKVTVASLKDIRS
+279 PTKVTVASLKDIRN

-303 QDQYRTKPARYVT
+303 RDQYRTKPARYVT
-316 NLIGHEGPG
+316 NLLGHEGPG

-332 RAGLVESLSAG
+332 RAGLAESLSAG

-358 ALTKQGLEQ
+358 TLTKQGLEQ
-367 QDTILPLVFAYIDK
+367 QNTILPLVFAYIDK
-381 VREYGISEQRFEEMR
+381 VRERGIGEQRFEEMR

-405 NEKSDPVQQVMRL
+405 KEKNDPVYQVMRL
-418 AGQLQHYPA
+418 AGQLQHYPT

-439 YAPDQYREILEQL
+439 YAPDQYRQILEQL
-452 TTDNLLLF
+452 TPNNLLLF

-472 ATQWYNTQWQQE
+472 ATQWYSAQWQQE
-484 SLSVQQL
+484 PLSVQQL
-491 NQPANVVLA
+491 NQPANAVLA

-512 PENFAMVSG
+512 PENLAMLGG
-521 STMTQPEQLLSA
+521 STMTQPEQLLTA
-533 SVNNSV
+533 G
-539 NNSADDGTNN
+539 ADEGVNN
-549 GGEIELWYAR
+549 GGKIELWYAR

-612 DYSIYPHLRGL
+612 DYSIYSHLRGL

-631 DQTNTLLRQILQQVA
+631 DQANTLLRQILQQVA

-651 QQRFDI
+651 QQRFNI

-664 SLVNQSRNRPSEQI
+664 SLVNESRNRPSEQI

-685 LLEGAWQNE
+685 LLEGAWQTE
-694 DKLKAAQEVTLNDLQ
+694 DKLNAAQKVTLNDLQ
-709 AFQRQLMT
+709 AFQQQLVT
-717 NLDPVMLVHGNL
+717 GLDPVMLVHGNL
-729 SVASALNMAQQARTL
+729 SAASALNMVQQAQAL

-757 RIRQIPAGE
+757 RIRQIPTGE
-766 TRVNM
+766 TRVSM
-771 NISHPDAGY
+771 DISHPDAGY
-780 ALYLQGP
+780 ALYLQGT

-802 IIRSPFYENIRTQ
+802 IVRSPFYKNIRTQ

-839 QSPDTRPQAINA
+839 QSPDTSPQAINA

-860 ASTLAGLG
+860 AITLAGLG

-881 GILDQERQLGDIS
+881 GILEQERQLGDIS
-894 GRFWNEIDRG
+894 GRFWSEIDRG
-904 NSNFDSREQLVAAIE
+904 NSNFNSREQLVTAIE
-919 NVSLAQLQSTFRTA
+919 NVSLAQLRSTFRTA
-933 LEQRERALLVTSN
+933 LKQRERALLVTSDGERAN
-946 GQITDVSADVDLEAD
+946 ETPEAGQTTSA
-961 KTASANH
+961 SH

-981 PSVTEG
+981 PPVTEG

>member
-1 MTPDLTQPTSRN
+1 MTPALTRLPRQN

-20 TFVCLLVTSSLS
+20 TFLCLLVASSLS

-47 YRYLTLDNG
+47 YRYLQLDNG

-96 MLFLGTEKYPDPGE
+96 MLFLGTEKYPEPGE

-210 ENSEQRP
+210 KNSEQRP

-256 DAIENRKL
+256 DAIEDRNL

-279 PTKVTVASLKDIRS
+279 PTKVTVASLKDIRN

-303 QDQYRTKPARYVT
+303 QDQFRTKPARYVT
-316 NLIGHEGPG
+316 NLLGHEGPG

-367 QDTILPLVFAYIDK
+367 QDTILSLVFAYIDK

-405 NEKSDPVQQVMRL
+405 KEKSDPVQQVMRL
-418 AGQLQHYPA
+418 AGQLQYYPA

-460 VLQPEPDLGEAR
+460 VLQPKPDLGEAR

-484 SLSVQQL
+484 PLSAQQL
-491 NQPANVVLA
+491 NQPPNAALA

-512 PENFAMVSG
+512 PENLAMLSG
-521 STMTQPEQLLSA
+521 NTMTQPEQLLSA
-533 SVNNSV
+533 G
-539 NNSADDGTNN
+539 ADDGVNN
-549 GGEIELWYAR
+549 GGGIELWYAR

-577 LALAS
+577 LAQES
-582 ARNAVLLRLLTD
+582 ARNSVLLRLLTE

-651 QQRFDI
+651 QQRFNI

-664 SLVNQSRNRPSEQI
+664 SLVNESLNRPSEQI

-685 LLEGAWQNE
+685 LLEGAWQTE

-709 AFQRQLMT
+709 AFQQQLVT
-717 NLDPVMLVHGNL
+717 GLDPVMLVHGNL
-729 SVASALNMAQQARTL
+729 SAASALNMAQQARAL

-771 NISHPDAGY
+771 DISHPDTGY
-780 ALYLQGP
+780 TLYLQGP
-787 NTSLAERA
+787 STSLAERA

-826 FEMLETPALALVV
+826 FEMLETPAIALVV

-851 AVDEFVESF
+851 AVDEFMESF
-860 ASTLAGLG
+860 ASTLASLG
-868 SKELEQEKQAVIS
+868 SKDLEQEKQAVIS
-881 GILDQERQLGDIS
+881 GILEQDRQLGDIS
-894 GRFWNEIDRG
+894 GRFWHEIDRG
-904 NSNFDSREQLVAAIE
+904 NSNFDSREQLVTAIE
-919 NVSLAQLQSTFRTA
+919 NVSLAQLQSTFHTA
-933 LEQRERALLVTSN
+933 LEQRERALLVTSE
-946 GQITDVSADVDLEAD
+946 GQITDVSADVDSEAD

-968 GNADEQMQKLRAQ
+968 DNADEQMQKLRAQ
-981 PSVTEG
+981 PPVTEG